1 MHSTFAFP
9 GGGGVQ
15 DGGPDLHWQQHPHH
29 SGGAWDQPGADS
41 VEETANT
48 RLTLDKSRQCG
59 DLAVRLQRQPLN
71 GVRADSVEE
80 PTNTRLGEP
89 CPLLTCVRPQDG
101 HRHPQLTR
109 QSGEQSRNWISTSS
123 GSGDLDPMLGEEACA
138 PLWFK
143 TSVLLQLIDFSSAT
157 KSW

>member
-1 MHSTFAFP
+1 MHSTFDFP

-59 DLAVRLQRQPLN
+59 DLALRLQRLFTELELTVWRNQPTP
-71 GVRADSVEE
+71 DSVNHV
-80 PTNTRLGEP
+80 P
-89 CPLLTCVRPQDG
+89 
-101 HRHPQLTR
+101 
-109 QSGEQSRNWISTSS
+109 
-123 GSGDLDPMLGEEACA
+123 
-138 PLWFK
+138 F
-143 TSVLLQLIDFSSAT
+143 
-157 KSW
+157 

>member
-1 MHSTFAFP
+1 MYSTFYFP

-15 DGGPDLHWQQHPHH
+15 DGGPDLHWHQHPHH
-29 SGGAWDQPGADS
+29 SGAWDQPRADS

-48 RLTLDKSRQCG
+48 CLTLDKSRQCG
-59 DLAVRLQRQPLN
+59 DLAVRLQHPPLN

-80 PTNTRLGEP
+80 PTNTRLGGP
-89 CPLLTCVRPQDG
+89 CPLLICVRPQDG

-109 QSGEQSRNWISTSS
+109 QSGEQCRNWISTCS
-123 GSGDLDPMLGEEACA
+123 GSGDLNPMLGEEACA

-143 TSVLLQLIDFSSAT
+143 TSVLLSFLDIGSAT